1 MQFIYDSRVVKAIM
15 SGFIATIIWVSII
28 YGVSESLLRG
38 SDHELQKFRA
48 IHWHNIAITAAR
60 RQS

>member
-15 SGFIATIIWVSII
+15 SGSIATIILWVSII

-48 IHWHNIAITAAR
+48 IHWHIAITAAR